1 MEKNAEVKDTGKKKN
16 KKVAFFAVLI
26 AVVLVVTAV
35 VGVKIYQKNKV
46 SAAAANEIT
55 VGEGQELV
63 YAKITSIAGNDME
76 VSILKEAEGKGFPFG
91 DKSSGER
98 PEKPSGDKSG
108 KESGDSS
115 GERPEM
121 PSGDFQP
128 GEMPSGGSPSGEK
141 SSGDGSDSKKPERSA
156 KQFVETGETA
166 EFEIPVGTEV
176 ITKLGTTVT
185 FSSLSTGDT
194 IAIAVESGK
203 NIIDK
208 IWVVE

>member
-76 VSILKEAEGKGFPFG
+76 VSILKEAEGKGFPSG
-91 DKSSGER
+91 DRPSGER
-98 PEKPSGDKSG
+98 PEK
-108 KESGDSS
+108 
-115 GERPEM
+115 

-128 GEMPSGGSPSGEK
+128 GEMPSGGFSSGEK
-141 SSGDGSDSKKPERSA
+141 PSGNGSDSKRPERSV
-156 KQFVETGETA
+156 KQFEETGETA

>member
-1 MEKNAEVKDTGKKKN
+1 MEKNAEVKDTGKKRN
-16 KKVAFFAVLI
+16 KKVAFSAVLI

-76 VSILKEAEGKGFPFG
+76 VSILKEAEGKGLPFG
-91 DKSSGER
+91 DRPSGER
-98 PEKPSGDKSG
+98 PEK
-108 KESGDSS
+108 
-115 GERPEM
+115 

-128 GEMPSGGSPSGEK
+128 GEMPSGGFPSGEK
-141 SSGDGSDSKKPERSA
+141 PSGDGSDSKRPERSV
-156 KQFVETGETA
+156 KQFEETGETV